1 MSNSSPVQRRLA
13 SFRHAFRGLF
23 MVVRTQ
29 PNAWFH
35 VFASLVVIG
44 LATWLRLGAI
54 EWCLLILS
62 IAAVSSAEAMN
73 TGIEKLAD
81 AVHPDP
87 HPLVGQAK
95 DAAAAGVLL
104 VAGGALVVG
113 VLVLGPALE
122 KAL

>member
-1 MSNSSPVQRRLA
+1 MSNSSPIQRRLA
-13 SFRHAFRGLF
+13 SFRHAFRGLA
-23 MVVRTQ
+23 MVIRTQ

-44 LATWLRLGAI
+44 LATWLPVSYMD
-54 EWCLLILS
+54 WSLLILA
-62 IAAVSSAEAMN
+62 IAAVFSAEAMN

-81 AVHPDP
+81 AVHPEP

-95 DAAAAGVLL
+95 DAAAAAVLL
-104 VAGGALVVG
+104 FAAGALFVG
-113 VLVLGPALE
+113 VLVLGPALQ